1 MAKSKDPL
9 DIVDPDLGL
18 SPRQQEARWNEIFN
32 SKLVKQP
39 KAKTA
44 PKRRV
49 GVRQPKS
56 NNSLKPQAIELF
68 RAGKSVKDVSVELGI
83 TYANANYYKKFAV

>member
-1 MAKSKDPL
+1 MAKDPRH
-9 DIVDPDLGL
+9 IVDPVLGVT
-18 SPRQQEARWNEIFN
+18 PAWQEKRWNEIFN

-44 PKRRV
+44 PKRRA